1 VPGYR
6 LGEEIGRDDS
16 GAVYTAVRTADGTAV
31 SVKVLRPGPVMD
43 ELRRARLLDEARRV
57 GDVHHPG
64 VVQVFEAGG
73 DEDRTWL
80 VVERVDGPDLQRYLD
95 DHGPLDTASSVA
107 LIDQVAAALEA
118 VHAVGIAHRDLKP
131 ANILLDGLQPDGGL
145 RDGDVRV
152 KIDGFGVAA
161 LVDQTIDPIDFI
173 GGVRSD
179 IDALGGVLHAVLT
192 GRRPHPQRAP
202 TGLAPSVPSRFDA
215 VVARAVALRPEDRF
229 TSATQ
234 FADAVRA
241 AAHEDLP
248 ALAPGP
254 EAEPPSRRLRWLTA
268 AAVAVTAAGIGSF
281 LLSSNSGQQAVT
293 MTVCK
298 EVVSLRDQPGGN
310 GANVGELRRGD
321 TVTLDHRKD
330 AGPWSL
336 VTTSDGR
343 TGWSLTEHLGENC
356 PTP

>member
-1 VPGYR
+1 MTGSPVPAVPGYR
-6 LGEEIGRDDS
+6 LGEEIGRDES
-16 GAVYTAVRTADGTAV
+16 GAVYAAVRTADGAAV
-31 SVKVLRPGPVMD
+31 SVKVLRPGPVID

-64 VVQVFEAGG
+64 VVQVLAAGG
-73 DEDRTWL
+73 DEDRMWF

-118 VHAVGIAHRDLKP
+118 VHAAGVVHRDLKP

-145 RDGDVRV
+145 RDGGVRV

-192 GRRPHPQRAP
+192 G
-202 TGLAPSVPSRFDA
+202 LAPSVPSRFDT
-215 VVARAVALRPEDRF
+215 VVGRAMALGPEERF
-229 TSATQ
+229 ASATQ